1 MLQPNIVCDKIYDIE
16 LVQLKQL
23 GIKALALDIDNT
35 LTLHDSQEV
44 PEKVREFLER
54 MKSEGIGLFLVSN
67 NSLERVHPYAE
78 GLGLEFVCKAAKPLT
93 FGLTRACRRF
103 GLGKKQIMLVGDQL
117 FTDILAAKL
126 FGCPCALVTPF
137 EIEHQKLLR
146 FKRVL
151 EKPILRSIHRRKDG
165 VQNV

>member
-1 MLQPNIVCDKIYDIE
+1 MLQPNIVCDKIYDIDPAV
-16 LVQLKQL
+16 LQQM

-44 PEKVREFLER
+44 PQKVALFLDE
-54 MKSEGIGLFLVSN
+54 MKGSGMGLFLVSN
-67 NSLERVHPYAE
+67 NSFERVQPYANR
-78 GLGLEFVCKAAKPLT
+78 LGLEFVSKAAKPLT
-93 FGLTRACRRF
+93 FGLSRACRRF
-103 GLGKKQIMLVGDQL
+103 GLGKKEIMLVGDQL

-165 VQNV
+165 VKNG